1 MRWRGKTWGRTA
13 LGAGAAVVVVALGVA
28 GVSWG
33 SAARAEQRQRV
44 CAEFTDTVG
53 LYEGNSVTMLGV
65 EVGTVSTI
73 ESRGDRMRVT
83 MEIGEKYTLPAD
95 IEAVTLSSSI
105 VTDRHVELTKP
116 YTGGP
121 RFDTSACIPLER
133 TKTPVGIS
141 EALDAMARI
150 SSDLTGGGQPG
161 DTLIDS
167 TLTAADSALN
177 GTGQQWNQLLQRLS
191 TVVGDPAQ
199 RDVVFRRLVENLDTL
214 TTMFVSNWPDM
225 QTLLD
230 NLRKGIQLIGDF
242 SAEFSSA
249 VDLAV
254 EFLPVI
260 ARNVGKYDTQIYA
273 LLDQYL
279 PQVQTLIRSQGDI
292 GDLLA
297 HLPPLAARL
306 PQAGAK

>member
-1 MRWRGKTWGRTA
+1 MNWGRTA
-13 LGAGAAVVVVALGVA
+13 LVTGAAAVVVALGVT

-33 SAARAEQRQRV
+33 NSVRADQKQQV
-44 CAEFTDTVG
+44 CADFTDTVG

-65 EVGTVSTI
+65 EIGTVSKI
-73 ESRGDRMRVT
+73 EPLGDRMRVT
-83 MEIGEKYTLPAD
+83 MSVGKNHSLPAD
-95 IEAVTLSSSI
+95 IEAVTMSSSI

-116 YTGGP
+116 YTQGP
-121 RFDTSACIPLER
+121 KFDTAKCIPLER

-141 EALDAMARI
+141 EALDAMGRI
-150 SSDLTGGGQPG
+150 SSDLTGGDKPG

-191 TVVGDPAQ
+191 TVVGDPGQ
-199 RDVVFRRLVENLDTL
+199 RDVVFRRLVDNLDTL

-254 EFLPVI
+254 DFLPVI

-279 PQVQTLIRSQGDI
+279 PQVRNLIRSQGDI
-292 GDLLA
+292 GDLLS
-297 HLPPLAARL
+297 HLPPLAAQL

>member
-1 MRWRGKTWGRTA
+1 MNWGRTA
-13 LGAGAAVVVVALGVA
+13 LVAGAAAVAVATGVA
-28 GVSWG
+28 GVTWVNSV
-33 SAARAEQRQRV
+33 RADSTQRV
-44 CAEFTDTVG
+44 CADFTDTVG

-73 ESRGDRMRVT
+73 ESRGDHMRVT
-83 MEIGEKYTLPAD
+83 MTVDGDVRLPVD
-95 IEAVTLSSSI
+95 IQAVTMSSSI

-116 YTGGP
+116 HTGGP
-121 RFDTSACIPLER
+121 EFDTASCIPLER

-141 EALDAMARI
+141 EALDAMGRI
-150 SSDLTGGGQPG
+150 AGDLTGGGSPE
-161 DTLIDS
+161 DTLIDQ
-167 TLTAADSALN
+167 TLTAADGALAD
-177 GTGQQWNQLLQRLS
+177 TGQQWNLLLRELS
-191 TVVGDPAQ
+191 QVVGDPGQ

-225 QTLLD
+225 ALLLD
-230 NLRKGIQLIGDF
+230 NLRQGIQLLGEF
-242 SAEFSSA
+242 SAEFAGA

-260 ARNVGKYDTQIYA
+260 ARNVGKYDEQMYA

-279 PQVQTLIRSQGDI
+279 PQVKQLINSQGDI

-297 HLPPLAARL
+297 NLPPLAARL
-306 PQAGAK
+306 PQAGAR